1 MIKSQFKDNKIE
13 IRTKN
18 FNLTLS
24 INDGA
29 DAHKADLIEAID
41 AIGKAAGAI
50 CATEAC
56 VMLDGEYSPMEI
68 FAQINADLEVIRGN
82 VMNSF
87 KQIALEKCKE

>member
-18 FNLTLS
+18 FNLTLT

-56 VMLDGEYSPMEI
+56 VMRAGEYSPI
-68 FAQINADLEVIRGN
+68 DIVAQINADLDVIGGN
-82 VMNSF
+82 VMNSV

>member
-1 MIKSQFKDNKIE
+1 MIKSQFKNNKIE

-18 FNLTLS
+18 FNLTLT
-24 INDGA
+24 INDGV
-29 DAHKADLIEAID
+29 DAHKADLVEAID

-56 VMLDGEYSPMEI
+56 VMLDGDFSPMEI
-68 FAQINADLEVIRGN
+68 FAQINADLDVIRGN
-82 VMNSF
+82 VMNSV